1 MIILDTCAFIWDA
14 LNHKKLT
21 IKARKRLEKADQ
33 QQQLAVCD
41 ISLWEIVMLIKKGR
55 FTVDTTAS
63 HFNQLALQARS
74 IDVLPI
80 TPEIAELS
88 VSFDSTI
95 SNDPADRMIAAS
107 AIIHDAEIV
116 TADHNLR
123 ESLLV
128 KTVW

>member
-41 ISLWEIVMLIKKGR
+41 ISLWEVVMLIKKGR

-116 TADHNLR
+116 TADHNLW
-123 ESLLV
+123 ESLLL

>member
-21 IKARKRLEKADQ
+21 IKARKRIEKADQ

-41 ISLWEIVMLIKKGR
+41 ISLWEVAMLIKKGR

-88 VSFDSTI
+88 ISFDSTI
-95 SNDPADRMIAAS
+95 SNDPADRLIAAS

-123 ESLLV
+123 ESLLL

>member
-21 IKARKRLEKADQ
+21 IKARKRLEKADR

-41 ISLWEIVMLIKKGR
+41 ISLWEVVMLIKKGR

-116 TADHNLR
+116 TADHNLW
-123 ESLLV
+123 ESLLL